1 MSPTSTQTLWTPGRS
16 LSLCLLYAS
25 ELAYQLAEQFLVLGK
40 PLGLTTSTVVGGM
53 DMMSQAKELCGR
65 PHVVV
70 ATPGRLVD
78 LLKSGGGREWNL
90 QRVKTLVSYQLMSF
104 PRNCANQFVTISQV
118 LDEADRLLTPTFAPD
133 LQYLFSQIPEDRQ
146 TCLFTATIS
155 PAIEA
160 LAERQPRPGKQAPF
174 VHRVES
180 ETLTVANLKQQYL
193 FLPSQIRDSYLYY
206 LLRHP
211 PANIAHLRKVAPEP
225 EPDRKSSKFGKKK
238 RKAVG
243 DGDDDDETKITT
255 PSTIIFTQRCA
266 TAHLLHL
273 MLEELEIPSV
283 PLHSHLSQPER
294 LASLARFRAGS
305 VPVLVTTDVGS
316 RGLDIPEVAMVLNW
330 DCPRMPEDYVHR
342 VGRTARAGRGG
353 LAVTMITERDVELI
367 KGIEDTI
374 RACASTHSFLLKSD
388 STMPCSQTS
397 SSQKWNCRKRRFS
410 SR

>member
-1 MSPTSTQTLWTPGRS
+1 M
-16 LSLCLLYAS
+16 
-25 ELAYQLAEQFLVLGK
+25 
-40 PLGLTTSTVVGGM
+40 
-53 DMMSQAKELCGR
+53 
-65 PHVVV
+65 
-70 ATPGRLVD
+70 
-78 LLKSGGGREWNL
+78 
-90 QRVKTLVSYQLMSF
+90 
-104 PRNCANQFVTISQV
+104 

-160 LAERQPRPGKQAPF
+160 LAARPPRPGKQAPF

-206 LLRHP
+206 LLQHP
-211 PANIAHLRKVAPEP
+211 PASIAHLRKLAPEP
-225 EPDRKSSKFGKKK
+225 EPARKTSKSGKKK
-238 RKAVG
+238 RKQ
-243 DGDDDDETKITT
+243 DEADSDEEEKAAI

-374 RACASTHSFLLKSD
+374 SETTSEGHFLD
-388 STMPCSQTS
+388 T
-397 SSQKWNCRKRRFS
+397 
-410 SR
+410 